1 MASLFHLLFELIR
14 IPILSF
20 IYGAIIWLVI
30 NKILKYK
37 GLKKRFLI
45 PLICITFFIWR
56 FSYWRNNGMGD
67 YGRVP
72 ITSDYQLEMIDFSN
86 ASLDKNGVSKITSID
101 ELYKEGNLIYIKG
114 WNEYEIFNIENEMV
128 KENLTESEFVRE
140 GGNLNKLMSSSEFH
154 SQHWGLLTLLFL

>member
-1 MASLFHLLFELIR
+1 
-14 IPILSF
+14 
-20 IYGAIIWLVI
+20 
-30 NKILKYK
+30 
-37 GLKKRFLI
+37 
-45 PLICITFFIWR
+45 
-56 FSYWRNNGMGD
+56 MGD